1 MNSPAYCVDKSAQ
14 AFGYET
20 LLSLRPLG
28 KSRSL
33 NEAFQHFP
41 LFSGC
46 FGHASCMIIFCRLNH
61 FSRLV
66 FQQAPRPPPKLPWLS
81 SQLLPDLSAA
91 VAFLVLP
98 R

>member
-1 MNSPAYCVDKSAQ
+1 
-14 AFGYET
+14 
-20 LLSLRPLG
+20 
-28 KSRSL
+28 
-33 NEAFQHFP
+33 
-41 LFSGC
+41 
-46 FGHASCMIIFCRLNH
+46 MIIFCRLNR